1 MGPVPGRVC
10 PEGILRLRR
19 SSPFWGIRRLA
30 VLSHSPWMGSE
41 QVAAASDMYDFD
53 LGLAQV
59 ERLEVLIASPLLAAV
74 TPDLP
79 VTGEKTKR
87 SSGEAAALIVVGA
100 ATLICGSDRA
110 ATRELRA
117 HWPRLRAAF
126 DAAGIRVSG
135 VPLGA
140 TEFRT
145 YRDDLLGG
153 ALPESVKKAMRELFV
168 GLALELG
175 LFPKVDAPWNEPDPD
190 GVPSA
195 DGTWVKAYAEAG
207 GEYGSASDA
216 VSGDADRFNAVKWKG
231 NRGRKPSKD
240 AERRNKTSWGYNFCI
255 VSVRGDGKRH
265 RQRVVLDIARA
276 VDGDELAAAV
286 PAFLRLKGCL
296 GDRLRCVVYDG
307 AMRGTHHLELR
318 AAGMVTVNKPRGIR
332 KLDQWK
338 QHCGTRLGKSA
349 KVFELPISCRCD
361 HLFNVVGGMMWEA
374 RRTPLGLTRAVE
386 PLPVTSLDRHGPD
399 GDGVYSWTM
408 KLRVPC
414 SEGDHVVEID
424 PNATLPSITVKALQ
438 SDAKRSRAKTNLAE
452 DLRMVQMRQE
462 VFRPVYGRRND
473 SESGNKTLKTDYGH
487 GKRAKSVTAARVDF
501 DLWMFALLHNAL
513 VLREHQQLKA
523 EARAAQRAQLLAQ
536 LESERDPSDEESPR
550 RSVAA
555 KFAGLR
561 GV

>member
-1 MGPVPGRVC
+1 MDSDQVAPVPV
-10 PEGILRLRR
+10 
-19 SSPFWGIRRLA
+19 
-30 VLSHSPWMGSE
+30 
-41 QVAAASDMYDFD
+41 MYDFD
-53 LGLAQV
+53 LGLAQI
-59 ERLEVLIASPLLAAV
+59 ERLEVLIASPLLAV
-74 TPDLP
+74 LVPDLP

-126 DAAGIRVSG
+126 DTAGIRVSG

-145 YRDDLLGG
+145 YRDNVLKGVLPDTVKE
-153 ALPESVKKAMRELFV
+153 ALRGLFV

-175 LFPKVDAPWNEPDPD
+175 LFPDVDAPWNAPDPD
-190 GVPSA
+190 GVPTA
-195 DGTWVKAYAEAG
+195 DGTWVRAYAEAG

-231 NRGRKPSKD
+231 NRGRKRSKD
-240 AERRNKTSWGYNFCI
+240 AERRNRTAWGYNFCI
-255 VSVRGDGKRH
+255 VSVRGDGERH

-286 PAFLRLKGCL
+286 PAFLRLKDRL

-307 AMRGTHHLELR
+307 AMHGKHHRQLR
-318 AAGMVTVNKPRGIR
+318 AAGMVTVNKPKGIR

-338 QHCGTRLGKSA
+338 QHCGTLLGKTA

-374 RRTPLGLTRAVE
+374 KRTSLGLTRASE
-386 PLPVTSLDRHGPD
+386 PLPVKSLDRHGPD
-399 GDGVYSWTM
+399 GEGVYAWTM
-408 KLRVPC
+408 TVRVPC
-414 SEGDHVVEID
+414 SEADNGDHVVVID
-424 PNATLPSITVKALQ
+424 PNSTLPATTVDTLQ
-438 SDAKRSRAKTNLAE
+438 SGKRRNRAKANLAE
-452 DLRMVQMRQE
+452 DLRMIQLRQE
-462 VFRPVYGRRND
+462 AFRPVYGRRND
-473 SESGNKTLKTDYGH
+473 SERGNKTFKTDYGH
-487 GKRAKSVTAARVDF
+487 GKRANSITAGRVDF

-513 VLREHQQLKA
+513 VLREHQQLKT
-523 EARAAQRAQLLAQ
+523 EARAEQRERLVAQ
-536 LESERDPSDEESPR
+536 LEADRDPSEAESPR

>member
-1 MGPVPGRVC
+1 MPV
-10 PEGILRLRR
+10 
-19 SSPFWGIRRLA
+19 
-30 VLSHSPWMGSE
+30 
-41 QVAAASDMYDFD
+41 MYDFD
-53 LGLAQV
+53 LGLAQI
-59 ERLEVLIASPLLAAV
+59 ERLEVLIASPLLAV
-74 TPDLP
+74 LVPDLP

-126 DAAGIRVSG
+126 DTAGIRVSG

-153 ALPESVKKAMRELFV
+153 VLPEPVKEALRELFV

-175 LFPKVDAPWNEPDPD
+175 LFPEVNAPWNEPDPD
-190 GVPSA
+190 GVPTA
-195 DGTWVKAYAEAG
+195 DGTWVRAYAEAG
-207 GEYGSASDA
+207 GEYGSASDS

-231 NRGRKPSKD
+231 NGGSKPTKD
-240 AERRNKTSWGYNFCI
+240 AEQRNKTSWGYNICI

-276 VDGDELAAAV
+276 VDGDELAAAM
-286 PAFLRLKGCL
+286 PAFLRLKDRL

-307 AMRGTHHLELR
+307 AMRGTHHLQLR

-332 KLDQWK
+332 KLDQWQ
-338 QHCGTRLGKSA
+338 QHRGTRLGKTA
-349 KVFELPISCRCD
+349 KVFELPISCGCR

-374 RRTPLGLTRAVE
+374 HHAPLGLTRSAE
-386 PLPVTSLDRHGPD
+386 PLPVTTLDRHGPD
-399 GDGVYSWTM
+399 ADGVYSWTM
-408 KLRVPC
+408 TLRVPC
-414 SEGDHVVEID
+414 REGDHVVEVD
-424 PNATLPSITVKALQ
+424 PNAKLPSITVKALQ
-438 SDAKRSRAKTNLAE
+438 AGAKRSSAVTNLAE
-452 DLRMVQMRQE
+452 DLRMVQMHQE

-487 GKRAKSVTAARVDF
+487 GKRANSVTWGRVDF

-523 EARAAQRAQLLAQ
+523 KARSQQREKLLAQ
-536 LESERDPSDEESPR
+536 LEADREPADAEQPR
-550 RSVAA
+550 RAVAA
-555 KFAGLR
+555 KFAGVR